1 MGVTQLL
8 LGFHPDLGVA
18 AGAAGQHG
26 RAVANSGLSNINTI
40 VDTISKA
47 VTAVAVIIG
56 GVWAYFKFV
65 RGRTYRP
72 RLEVDL
78 AGQWWPVNGKRLL
91 YARVIVRNVGAS
103 KVELLQRGTGLKV
116 SIPANDQPPPP
127 APTVWDSKKVFV
139 ILKDH
144 EWIESGE
151 KIFDDLLLDLGVSDT
166 CPALLEVRLVSH
178 RRAGNVVFF
187 AREITLTSTPLDEIK
202 RDEGTGTNGQRRQ
215 AFEVAQES
223 PGGPKGGPEAEIRKR

>member
-78 AGQWWPVNGKRLL
+78 AGQWWPVNGKWLL
-91 YARVIVRNVGAS
+91 QTRVMVKNVGAS
-103 KVELLQRGTGLKV
+103 KV
-116 SIPANDQPPPP
+116 
-127 APTVWDSKKVFV
+127 
-139 ILKDH
+139 
-144 EWIESGE
+144 
-151 KIFDDLLLDLGVSDT
+151 
-166 CPALLEVRLVSH
+166 
-178 RRAGNVVFF
+178 
-187 AREITLTSTPLDEIK
+187 
-202 RDEGTGTNGQRRQ
+202 
-215 AFEVAQES
+215 
-223 PGGPKGGPEAEIRKR
+223 